1 MTSNTLQERLQSVI
15 RELGAASNFEQ
26 ALDLILSA
34 ATELTHSQAASI
46 LEFNQSTNQLCFLV
60 SSLPHAEQL
69 EMFSIP
75 LDASAASW
83 TFTNNQALILSDAQK
98 DARYFP
104 LLDQTIGFNTHSA
117 LTVPLLYMGNSLGV
131 IEVVNKTNRAH
142 YTEEDVTILETLG
155 VYCGAL
161 LWISMFEQR
170 IQSTREEIAELDR
183 LKKNIIAI
191 TSHELRT
198 PLGLILGHATFLKE
212 AIQESNREQV
222 EIIIENVFRLK
233 EIVESLTNIDN
244 FETGMATIRNKAV
257 SLKLIIEDVSASF
270 QDMAKSRDITIE
282 LDLGNK
288 DLFIEADANK
298 ITVALS
304 NLLRNAITFS
314 RDGGNVKIFMESLQG
329 FARVSVVDYGIG
341 IPTGDLPKI
350 FDRFYQV
357 ESHLTRRYNG
367 MGLGLSVAKSMI
379 EMHGGR
385 IWVESDEGKGSNF
398 SFTIP
403 IRPET
408 NQNKVSAFTT

>member
-1 MTSNTLQERLQSVI
+1 MNSNTLQERLHSVI
-15 RELGAASNFEQ
+15 NELGAASNFEQ
-26 ALDLILSA
+26 ALDLILSSA
-34 ATELTHSQAASI
+34 AELTHSQAASI
-46 LEFNQSTNQLCFLV
+46 LEFNQAMNQLRYLV

-69 EMFSIP
+69 KMISIP
-75 LDASAASW
+75 LDVSAASW
-83 TFTNNQALILSDAQK
+83 TFCNNQALVLSDAQK
-98 DARYFP
+98 DPRYFP
-104 LLDQTIGFNTHSA
+104 LLDQTIGFNTNTV
-117 LTVPLLYMGNSLGV
+117 LTVPLLYMGNTLGV
-131 IEVVNKTNRAH
+131 MEVVNKTNGAN

-198 PLGLILGHATFLKE
+198 PLGLILGHATFLRE
-212 AIQESNREQV
+212 VIQESNREQV
-222 EIIIENVFRLK
+222 ETIIENVFRLK
-233 EIVESLTNIDN
+233 DIVESLTNIDN
-244 FETGMATIRNKAV
+244 YESGMATLHNKAA
-257 SLKLIIEDVSASF
+257 SLKLLIEDVVVSF

-298 ITVALS
+298 ITVAIS

-314 RDGGNVKIFMESLQG
+314 SDGSNVKILMEELKG
-329 FARVSVVDYGIG
+329 FAKVSVIDNGIG
-341 IPTGDLPKI
+341 IPAGDLPRI

-403 IRPET
+403 IKPET
-408 NQNKVSAFTT
+408 KQKKISAFIT